1 MQFRWKLFL
10 SFLGITLLVAGS
22 GLWYINGVLERQI
35 VSQTKDSLTRKAA
48 LACLVI
54 TQQGKNTL
62 QSQIHSIAEASK
74 ARVTLINRQGV
85 VLADSGV
92 PDREVS
98 HLENHLQRPEVQEA
112 LTNRSGWSSR
122 YSETLKTTMLYHA
135 VSVAPNGSLIRLA
148 LPMTHLDQARS
159 DLHHLLVGVVLILL
173 VFSFGLSVV
182 LARVTARPLDFVT
195 AAALQ
200 IGAGERGVRIA
211 LGHGPEFDRLAQV
224 MNTMATRIES
234 QVETLE
240 EEQQRL
246 AAILRGM
253 GEGVMVTDHLGIIR
267 LVNPAF
273 KKQFGLSGPVEGQ
286 PLVSVCR
293 QPELINA
300 IERQRESGG
309 DVQCE
314 LSVPLTGS
322 TLLAHG
328 VLLESLGSRH
338 GVVTVFHDI
347 SELKRVEQMRRDF
360 VANVSH
366 ELRTPVAVIK
376 GYAET
381 LLDGALADLP
391 ERRHHFVSIIARHA
405 ERLTALI
412 TDILT
417 LSRLESKELQ
427 LTLHPHAI
435 RETVVKACQLME
447 DHALSRGIHLISQ
460 VPDTLPSVMIDEAQ
474 IEQVLLNLIDNAIKY
489 SPEGGTVTVACQVS
503 GGRLMI
509 TVSDT
514 GIGIPAK
521 DLPRIFERFY
531 RVDAGRSREQG
542 GTGLGLSIVKH
553 IVQLHNG
560 DVRASSQPGVGTTMT
575 VSIPIGSC

>member
-1 MQFRWKLFL
+1 MQFRWKLFI
-10 SFLGITLLVAGS
+10 SYLGITLFVAGS
-22 GLWYINGVLERQI
+22 GLWYINGVLEQQI
-35 VSQTKDSLTRKAA
+35 VSQSKDSLSRKIA
-48 LACLVI
+48 LAQLLI
-54 TQQGKNTL
+54 TQNTQRDLQG
-62 QSQIHSIAEASK
+62 QVHAIASASK
-74 ARVTLINRQGV
+74 ARVTVISRQGV

-92 PDREVS
+92 PDAEVAQ
-98 HLENHLQRPEVQEA
+98 LENHLHRPEVEDA
-112 LTNRSGWSSR
+112 LTQTRGWSSR

-135 VSVAPNGSLIRLA
+135 VPVSDHGPLVRLA
-148 LPMTHLDQARS
+148 LPMTHLDQARA
-159 DLHHLLVGVVLILL
+159 DLHRLLVGVVLILIL
-173 VFSFGLSVV
+173 LSFVLSVV
-182 LARVTARPLDFVT
+182 LSRLTARPLDSFT
-195 AAALQ
+195 AAALH
-200 IGAGERGVRIA
+200 IGAGERGIRIS
-211 LGHGPEFDRLAQV
+211 LGNGPEFDRLAQV
-224 MNTMATRIES
+224 MNTMAARIES

-246 AAILRGM
+246 TAILRGM
-253 GEGVMVTDHLGIIR
+253 GEGVMVTDPLGVIR

-273 KKQFGLSGPVEGQ
+273 KKQFGLTGPVEGQ

-293 QPELINA
+293 QPELIHA

-309 DVQCE
+309 DVQCQ

-328 VLLESLGSRH
+328 VPLDSLGARQ

-435 RETVVKACQLME
+435 RETVVKACQLLE
-447 DHALSRGIHLISQ
+447 DHALSRGVHLISQ
-460 VPDTLPSVMIDEAQ
+460 VSDTLPAVMIDEAQ

-489 SPEGGTVTVACQVS
+489 SPEGGTVTIAGQVS
-503 GGRLMI
+503 GGRLI
-509 TVSDT
+509 LSVSDT

-531 RVDAGRSREQG
+531 RVDAGRSRTQG

-560 DVRASSQPGVGTTMT
+560 DISATSQPGVGTTMT
-575 VSIPIGSC
+575 VTIPIGCS